1 MTLSMTVVIDS
12 MLYDNRHSNTASA
25 PARGVGGRAGV
36 VTPSQAR
43 YTAPASVST
52 VSSMGE
58 RATGVATP
66 AATVPSGTASTVYR
80 RARW

>member
-1 MTLSMTVVIDS
+1 
-12 MLYDNRHSNTASA
+12 
-25 PARGVGGRAGV
+25 
-36 VTPSQAR
+36 
-43 YTAPASVST
+43 
-52 VSSMGE
+52 MGE